1 MMNCFQVCFQF
12 QLAPLFIGATEI
24 AVDEYETSEEE
35 CNKPH
40 GRGLHS
46 FPFQLNL
53 STSFHH
59 ITQLNS

>member
-1 MMNCFQVCFQF
+1 MDECK
-12 QLAPLFIGATEI
+12 PLFAGDYAAALGSRTWRITHSHDI
-24 AVDEYETSEEE
+24 VPSV
-35 CNKPH
+35 PIRVM

-53 STSFHH
+53 STSMHR